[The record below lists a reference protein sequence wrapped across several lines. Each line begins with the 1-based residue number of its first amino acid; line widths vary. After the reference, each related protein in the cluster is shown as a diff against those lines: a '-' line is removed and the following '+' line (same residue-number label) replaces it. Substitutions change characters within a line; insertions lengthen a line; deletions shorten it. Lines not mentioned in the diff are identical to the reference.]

1 MYVDRKNLSV
11 REWMC
16 PMCRIYHNRDMN
28 ETKNIMDERLKQLHK
43 SHITLIAYIII
54 AIYM

>member
-16 PMCRIYHNRDMN
+16 PMCRIYYNRDMN
-28 ETKNIMDERLKQLHK
+28 ETKNIMDEGLKQLHK

>member
-11 REWMC
+11 RES
-16 PMCRIYHNRDMN
+16 MCRIYHNRNMN
-28 ETKNIMDERLKQLHK
+28 ETKNIMDEGLKQLHK